1 LMTAKRITAA
11 TLVAVFC
18 IIAGCALPG
27 TPRDSLSRLRT
38 ALLNHDADAALRY
51 IDVDSITEC
60 LVEDLLSRHGASGDV
75 GAAVG
80 RSMQPFLLPV
90 VKEAV
95 KKQVK
100 RAISSTDD
108 NGYFNYIRKAHVF
121 YLNVTMEA
129 DGRAL
134 VEPKGKSDIAFR
146 MTRTD
151 QGYWKVVELIL
162 RKNEKKRG
170 VGYDDRA
177 GGTERDRG
185 DQDKR

>member
-1 LMTAKRITAA
+1 MKRITVAA
-11 TLVAVFC
+11 VTAVFFA
-18 IIAGCALPG
+18 IAGCTLPG

-51 IDVDSITEC
+51 IDVDSITAS
-60 LVEDLLSRHGASGDV
+60 LVEDVLSRHGASGGV

-80 RSMQPFLLPV
+80 RDIQPFLLPV

-95 KKQVK
+95 RKQVK
-100 RAISSTDD
+100 RAISSSDD
-108 NGYFNYIRKAHVF
+108 EGYFKDIRKAHVF

-146 MTRTD
+146 MSRTD
-151 QGYWKVVELIL
+151 EGYWKVVELIL
-162 RKNEKKRG
+162 SKKGKKRG
-170 VGYDDRA
+170 GGHDDRA
-177 GGTERDRG
+177 SGTE
-185 DQDKR
+185 